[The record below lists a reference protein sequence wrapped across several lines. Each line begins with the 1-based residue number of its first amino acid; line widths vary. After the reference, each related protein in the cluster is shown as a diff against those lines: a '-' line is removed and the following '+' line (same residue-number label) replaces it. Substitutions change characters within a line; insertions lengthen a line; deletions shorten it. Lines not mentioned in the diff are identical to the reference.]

1 MIVFTSLYYD
11 GPISKLCGLK
21 SALDNL
27 FSRHAIS
34 RQGAITLP
42 QSAIHALSYAVIGN
56 LDQAAQV
63 HGISDMLF
71 AHSIGPL
78 VQHINA
84 SRPGFAKPLE
94 DLEFGQFAHA

>member
-1 MIVFTSLYYD
+1 MIVFTGLYYD

-84 SRPGFAKPLE
+84 SRPGFAEPLE
-94 DLEFGQFAHA
+94 NLEFG